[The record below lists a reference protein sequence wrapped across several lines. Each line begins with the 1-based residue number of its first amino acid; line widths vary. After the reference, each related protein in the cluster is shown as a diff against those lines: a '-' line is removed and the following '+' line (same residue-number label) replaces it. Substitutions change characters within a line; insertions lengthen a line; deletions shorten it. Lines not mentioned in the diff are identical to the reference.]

1 MPAPFSLKI
10 SSACSFDHLYSQVLL
25 PFLGKLDDQRAFNSS
40 YHLLDAL
47 KAGFAIYSLKV
58 PSLFQFKNMAQAEE
72 HNLST
77 VYRIGALPSDNG
89 LRRLLD
95 GLDPATLRPAF
106 GHLLEHVKSLGLLRH
121 YRVWQDYV
129 AVSVDRVEHFRS
141 KKVSCPRCQQR
152 NHRDGSSS
160 YFHSMLSAAIV
171 KPGRSEVMPIDHE
184 PINLQDGSTKND
196 CERVAIHRLLDN
208 FERAHSPLNTIFVLD
223 ALSSCAPVIER
234 LEKRRN
240 WRYLIGIKEKGNAH
254 LFAQFDDLDT
264 RHQVN
269 WVTGTSNGQQLSIG
283 YVNGLQLNASNSA
296 VKTNVLYAR
305 VWDRKGNETV
315 FSFITN
321 IKLTKKNVV
330 DLLATGRS
338 RWKIE
343 NETFN
348 TLKNQGYHFEHNYG
362 HGQKHLCTIM
372 AYLMMLAFWVDQ
384 LQQLANGT
392 FQAIHRELKTR
403 VKLWDGMRS
412 VFKMIPVNSMQNL
425 YEKLIEVYCVRL
437 I

>member
-1 MPAPFSLKI
+1 MRSTRVLQLLNGWKNVGTGATSLVSK
-10 SSACSFDHLYSQVLL
+10 
-25 PFLGKLDDQRAFNSS
+25 R
-40 YHLLDAL
+40 
-47 KAGFAIYSLKV
+47 KAT
-58 PSLFQFKNMAQAEE
+58 P
-72 HNLST
+72 
-77 VYRIGALPSDNG
+77 
-89 LRRLLD
+89 
-95 GLDPATLRPAF
+95 
-106 GHLLEHVKSLGLLRH
+106 
-121 YRVWQDYV
+121 
-129 AVSVDRVEHFRS
+129 
-141 KKVSCPRCQQR
+141 
-152 NHRDGSSS
+152 
-160 YFHSMLSAAIV
+160 
-171 KPGRSEVMPIDHE
+171 
-184 PINLQDGSTKND
+184 
-196 CERVAIHRLLDN
+196 
-208 FERAHSPLNTIFVLD
+208 
-223 ALSSCAPVIER
+223 
-234 LEKRRN
+234 
-240 WRYLIGIKEKGNAH
+240 H